1 MIVITGAAGFI
12 SSCLVAK
19 LNSEGFN
26 DLILVDDFS
35 RAEKENNYKD
45 KKYTALVDRNQF
57 FSWKFRQLFL
67 RLYNCPQLLSYI
79 SIISAHSFLST

>member
-19 LNSEGFN
+19 LNEEDYN

-35 RAEKENNYKD
+35 KTEKEENYKN
-45 KKYTALVDRNQF
+45 KKYTALVDRKDF
-57 FSWKFRQLFL
+57 
-67 RLYNCPQLLSYI
+67 PE
-79 SIISAHSFLST
+79 